1 MGNATSAA
9 TKKISPLV
17 VAAERGRRAILAEKA
32 NSATLGTGARLARK
46 GSVNLV
52 RTLSDKQ
59 LNKIDASTGGG
70 KRRKIK
76 SKKRTKRRKQKTKR
90 RKNHTK
96 NNHTKKN
103 HTKKNRTKK
112 NRTRKR
118 R

>member
-76 SKKRTKRRKQKTKR
+76 SKKRTKRR

-112 NRTRKR
+112 NRTKKNRTRKR